1 MSGGYHTFNTLV
13 ALDIDALAMGFPA
26 PECPVSGASNL
37 AISDAQLK
45 LRRAWAG
52 LAHSIGRRSRF
63 MVDATLERV
72 LKRDRVITVLGLGA
86 IATLAWLYTIFVAS
100 MVGGDM
106 AGAASHMTMPRVD
119 AWSDVDFLL
128 MFAMWAVMMVAMML
142 PSASPMILLFAKVN
156 RTQRQAQTPYLLTSL
171 FAGSYVIVWAGF
183 ALIAT
188 AANSALHNGGL
199 MTSMMGSALPL
210 WGGGLL
216 IAAGLYQFTPLKYAC
231 LNKCRN
237 PLFFLMSEWR
247 DGALGAFVMGLRH
260 GAYCVGCC
268 WVLMALLFVLGVM
281 NLAWISLLAAFVLIE
296 KLVSSGPWLSRGS
309 GLLLLAWGIWIL
321 V

>member
-1 MSGGYHTFNTLV
+1 ML
-13 ALDIDALAMGFPA
+13 
-26 PECPVSGASNL
+26 
-37 AISDAQLK
+37 
-45 LRRAWAG
+45 
-52 LAHSIGRRSRF
+52 
-63 MVDATLERV
+63 DATLESV
-72 LKRDRVITVLGLGA
+72 LKRDRVITALGLGA

-106 AGAASHMTMPRVD
+106 AGAASHMAMPRVGP
-119 AWSDVDFLL
+119 WSGVDFLL

-156 RTQRQAQTPYLLTSL
+156 RTRQQAQTPYLPTSL

-188 AANSALHNGGL
+188 AANWALHNGGL

-237 PLFFLMSEWR
+237 PLFFLMREWR
-247 DGALGAFVMGLRH
+247 DGTLGALVMGLRH

-281 NLAWISLLAAFVLIE
+281 NLAWITLLAAFVLIE
-296 KLVSSGPWLSRGS
+296 KLFSSGPWPSRGS
-309 GLLLLAWGIWIL
+309 GVLLLAWGIWM
-321 V
+321 VV